1 MMRIKQLEVEN
12 FRVFLKKEKFD
23 FSDADL
29 ILCDA
34 PNGSGKTTML
44 DAIEWCLT
52 GNIGRLSDS
61 YSRDCQNQ
69 IKKRI
74 TT

>member
-12 FRVFLKKEKFD
+12 FRVFLKKEIFD
-23 FSDADL
+23 FSNADL

-52 GNIGRLSDS
+52 GKI
-61 YSRDCQNQ
+61 
-69 IKKRI
+69 
-74 TT
+74 